1 MTIKHYFVP
10 LHRLTF
16 YEEMRK
22 ITLLFALLL
31 FWLSGFAQ
39 QGGMWL
45 PSLLEG
51 MNAKEMK
58 SLGMKMSVKDI
69 YEVNK
74 SSLKDAVP
82 HFNGGCTAEMISN
95 KGLLLTNHHCGY
107 SQIQSHSTLA
117 NDYLTYGFWAKKQEE
132 ELPNENLRVT
142 FIVRVEDITS
152 KVLVDTEALVNEEA
166 RTAKIESNIN
176 NVLRN
181 TPKEAWQECRVRAF
195 YEGNQY
201 LLFIVETFKDVR
213 LVGAPPSSIG
223 KFGSDTDNWVWPR
236 HTGDFALFRVYADKN
251 NRPAA
256 YSKDNV
262 PYKPKHY
269 FPISLKGVKEG
280 DFTMVFGYPG
290 RTQEYLPAIAV
301 AQMADVINPMKIGI
315 RDVILKTQDSFMRND
330 PEIKIKYASKYASIA
345 NYWKKWIG
353 EAQGLKKSGAV
364 AIKQKQ
370 EEEFK
375 KDIES
380 HSRKAEYGTVLPE
393 MEKLYAQAL
402 DYSVA
407 SDLFSEF
414 MRHIDLL
421 NNGYKIMQLQN
432 VLLQR
437 GEEAFNEKKA
447 ELLQSF
453 KTSYKNYDKTVDKAV
468 FEKAVAYYAKNMP
481 KRFLAP
487 NLQNFNAKLLTG
499 KLYNNSFLA
508 SYEGIEKTLQL
519 PESAFKGILKKD
531 VGMQFIQQIVEYYFV
546 EVASPYQ
553 EITDK
558 LAGLQRKYMKG
569 ILEFATPEDRIFPDA
584 NSTLRVTYGKVEGYS
599 PADAV
604 KYEPFTYLD
613 GVMEKYIPND
623 YEFDVPAKLRYLYE
637 RKEYGIYGKDG
648 KMPVCFIATNHTTG
662 GNSGSPAIDAK
673 GNLIGL
679 NFDRVWEGTMSDV
692 YYDPKIC
699 RNIMV
704 DIRYIL
710 FIIDKYAD
718 ASYLIDEMKIIK

>member
-1 MTIKHYFVP
+1 M
-10 LHRLTF
+10 HRLTF

-82 HFNGGCTAEMISN
+82 HFNGGCTAEMISS

-117 NDYLTYGFWAKKQEE
+117 NDYLTNGFWAKKQEE
-132 ELPNENLRVT
+132 ELPNENLSVT

-181 TPKEAWQECRVRAF
+181 TPKEEWQECRVRAF

-280 DFTMVFGYPG
+280 DFTMVLGYPG

-414 MRHIDLL
+414 IRHIDLL

-453 KTSYKNYDKTVDKAV
+453 KTSYKNYDKAVDKAV
-468 FEKAVAYYAKNMP
+468 FEKAVAYYVKNMP

-487 NLQNFNAKLLTG
+487 NLQNFNAKLLTI

-508 SYEGIEKTLQL
+508 SYEGIEKTLLL

-531 VGMQFIQQIVEYYFV
+531 VGMQFIQQFVEYYFV
-546 EVASPYQ
+546 EVAAPYQ

>member
-1 MTIKHYFVP
+1 M
-10 LHRLTF
+10 HRLTF

-132 ELPNENLRVT
+132 ELPNENLSVT

-152 KVLVDTEALVNEEA
+152 KVLMDTEALVNEEA

-181 TPKEAWQECRVRAF
+181 TAKEEWQECRVRAF

-201 LLFIVETFKDVR
+201 LLFVVETFKDVR

-301 AQMADVINPMKIGI
+301 AQMVDVLNPMKIGI

-453 KTSYKNYDKTVDKAV
+453 KTSYKNYDKAVDKAV
-468 FEKAVAYYAKNMP
+468 FEKAVAYYVKNMP

-487 NLQNFNAKLLTG
+487 NLQNFNAKLLTI

-508 SYEGIEKTLQL
+508 SYEGIEKTLLL

-531 VGMQFIQQIVEYYFV
+531 VGMQFIQQFVEYYFV
-546 EVASPYQ
+546 EVAAPYQ